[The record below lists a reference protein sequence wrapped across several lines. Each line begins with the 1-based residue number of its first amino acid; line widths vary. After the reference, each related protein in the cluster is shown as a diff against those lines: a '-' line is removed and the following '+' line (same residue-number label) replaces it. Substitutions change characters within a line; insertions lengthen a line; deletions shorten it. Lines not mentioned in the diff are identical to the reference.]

1 MRDQAEN
8 LTASALCKNLSPDW
22 VEAYRK
28 YLRFWT
34 NLARS
39 TSLTEDDA
47 RDVVHTVITAT
58 LAQVGR
64 RFDSIEHIRN
74 YVAKGVLNR
83 SIQARQRGDRITRMT
98 EHLEMSLAIEPQEE
112 DRDAQVLRAV
122 LREAIRRLPP
132 KDFEILKL
140 RFYAGLTFQEIS
152 QMLNKPVSTL
162 KSREESAMKKV
173 RAWFRKNGVSS
184 VSL

>member
-1 MRDQAEN
+1 MRDQQDN
-8 LTASALCKNLSPDW
+8 LAHAAACKVLPPDW

-28 YLRFWT
+28 YFRFWT

-39 TSLTEDDA
+39 ASLTEDDA
-47 RDVVHTVITAT
+47 KDVVHTVITAT
-58 LAQVGR
+58 LAQSGR

-83 SIQARQRGDRITRMT
+83 SIQARQRGDRTTRMT
-98 EHLEMSLAIEPQEE
+98 EHLELNLAAESQEQA
-112 DRDAQVLRAV
+112 RDEETLRVV

-140 RFYAGLTFQEIS
+140 RFYSGLTFQEIS
-152 QMLNKPVSTL
+152 QMLNRPVSTL

-173 RAWFRKNGVSS
+173 RAWFRKNGVST
-184 VSL
+184 V

>member
-1 MRDQAEN
+1 
-8 LTASALCKNLSPDW
+8 
-22 VEAYRK
+22 
-28 YLRFWT
+28 
-34 NLARS
+34 
-39 TSLTEDDA
+39 
-47 RDVVHTVITAT
+47 
-58 LAQVGR
+58 
-64 RFDSIEHIRN
+64 
-74 YVAKGVLNR
+74 
-83 SIQARQRGDRITRMT
+83 
-98 EHLEMSLAIEPQEE
+98 MSLAIEPQEE